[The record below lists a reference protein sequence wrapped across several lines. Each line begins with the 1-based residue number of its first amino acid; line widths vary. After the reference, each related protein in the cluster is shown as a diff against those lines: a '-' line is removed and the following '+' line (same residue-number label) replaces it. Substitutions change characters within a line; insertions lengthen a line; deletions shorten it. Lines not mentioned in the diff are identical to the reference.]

1 QHPNPKLA
9 LESTPFRLAHEGRAW
24 AERPWPRR
32 AGVSSFGIGGTNA
45 HAILQEAPPQEPSGD
60 AHPPYLLC
68 LSAKTPEALERR
80 TDDLAAHLESNAPAS
95 LADVAYTLAVG
106 RKAHSYRRV
115 LVCEDAG
122 SAARALRVRDSE
134 SVVDAVVESRPPV
147 AFVFPDAGAQ
157 YA

>member
-1 QHPNPKLA
+1 GSVKSNLGHLEAASGVVGLIKTVLSLENRFIPPTLHCQHPNPKLA
-9 LESTPFRLAHEGRAW
+9 LESTPFRLAHQGRAW
-24 AERPWPRR
+24 AERPGPPR
-32 AGVSSFGIGGTNA
+32 AGVSPFGIRGA
-45 HAILQEAPPQEPSGD
+45 HAPALLQEAPPQEPSGD

-115 LVCEDAG
+115 
-122 SAARALRVRDSE
+122 
-134 SVVDAVVESRPPV
+134 
-147 AFVFPDAGAQ
+147 
-157 YA
+157 